1 MKLNR
6 IHAIIGLLLVL
17 VPFTGLT
24 RDVKYGFSVVAGA
37 IILYFAINS
46 IHTELRKKHRRP
58 SKHDTFVESKPA
70 AQTEK
75 KLRSLKEKM
84 FHGCL
89 PPEKLSAERFPAH
102 TETTGSLELFL
113 KRVCLDRL

>member
-1 MKLNR
+1 
-6 IHAIIGLLLVL
+6 
-17 VPFTGLT
+17 
-24 RDVKYGFSVVAGA
+24 VKYGFSVVAGA

-75 KLRSLKEKM
+75 KLRSEEEQKQESVENIQNDQISPTPTSDIADNEPKI
-84 FHGCL
+84 
-89 PPEKLSAERFPAH
+89 
-102 TETTGSLELFL
+102 
-113 KRVCLDRL
+113 